1 MDEGHRGKENLILE
15 KSFNFAI
22 RVIRLYQYLTREH
35 KEFILSKQV
44 LRSGTSIGANVEEAM
59 AASSKRDFIAK
70 LDIAAK
76 EARETSY
83 FLRLLFKTDY
93 LPKPGFESIYAEA
106 ESIKK
111 ILSSIILTTRKNLIS
126 PTPTNP

>member
-1 MDEGHRGKENLILE
+1 MDEGQREKENLILN
-15 KSFNFAI
+15 KSFDFAV
-22 RVIRLYQYLTREH
+22 RVIRLYQYLSREH
-35 KEFILSKQV
+35 KEFNLSKQV

-59 AASSKRDFIAK
+59 AASSRKDFIAK

-83 FLRLLFKTDY
+83 FLRLLHKTDY
-93 LPKPGFESIYAEA
+93 LPEAAFQSIFAES

-111 ILSSIILTTRKNLIS
+111 ILSSILLTTKSNS
-126 PTPTNP
+126 SSTETTNP